1 MGNSESV
8 TSFLDDSNDADTP
21 SSPRDSS
28 ISPSPSGTVSSS
40 KERPTQ
46 PATRKYT
53 ERDECPKQRISC
65 AVSGMKGWRPT
76 MEDQHLYEFSLDI
89 RIKAG
94 PDCGEIV
101 SLHDHSV
108 FAVFDGH
115 GGTYTSD
122 YLKKN
127 FVKVLSLRPEFQ
139 EYIFLSRKGPNSRA
153 DVNGVTLLKDAVHNT
168 FVKIDEMLSTL
179 HKDMQNK
186 HEREQL
192 KHEEES
198 NSVSTSHSQ
207 KSSSTSSTSSSST
220 TTSPMERSGSTAVV
234 VILTPNHILCA
245 NTGDSRA
252 ILQRYGKVVPLSFD
266 HKPNN
271 VVERRRIQQANGYV
285 KRKRVDGDLAVSRAF
300 GDFCMKQASKP
311 PQKVIV
317 DPDILIY
324 PRDLSGDEFIVLAC
338 DGVWDVATNEM
349 CCEYIQ
355 KLLWDGEIN
364 LGNICEEAL
373 DTCLERKSRDN
384 MTMML
389 VGLPALK
396 ADRSSQAQIN
406 NALWGQRITR
416 QYQNITNVTME
427 TAEKARLAIATQVNT
442 TIAAL

>member
-8 TSFLDDSNDADTP
+8 TSFLDDSNETHTP
-21 SSPRDSS
+21 SSSRGSS
-28 ISPSPSGTVSSS
+28 IPSSPSGTVSNG

-76 MEDQHLYEFSLDI
+76 MEDQHLYEFSLNI
-89 RIKAG
+89 RIKTG

-101 SLHDHSV
+101 CLHDHSV

-115 GGTYTSD
+115 GGSFTSD

-139 EYIFLSRKGPNSRA
+139 EYIYLPRKGPNSRS
-153 DVNGVTLLKDAVHNT
+153 DVNGVTLLKDAVQNT
-168 FVKIDEMLSTL
+168 FLKIDEMLSTL
-179 HKDMQNK
+179 HKNMQ
-186 HEREQL
+186 HRQDRENQQQ
-192 KHEEES
+192 EEQS
-198 NSVSTSHSQ
+198 NSSTLSL
-207 KSSSTSSTSSSST
+207 SSST
-220 TTSPMERSGSTAVV
+220 TMSPMERSGSTAVV
-234 VILTPNHILCA
+234 VVLTPNHILCA
-245 NTGDSRA
+245 NTGDSRS
-252 ILQRYGKVVPLSFD
+252 IMQRHGKVVPLSFD
-266 HKPNN
+266 HKPSN

-300 GDFCMKQASKP
+300 GDFCMKQASEP
-311 PQKVIV
+311 PHKVIV

-389 VGLPALK
+389 IGLPALR

-416 QYQNITNVTME
+416 QYQNITNVTIE
-427 TAEKARLAIATQVNT
+427 TAEKARAAISAQVNT

>member
-8 TSFLDDSNDADTP
+8 TSFLDDFNDADAP
-21 SSPRDSS
+21 SSLDNS
-28 ISPSPSGTVSSS
+28 IASSPSGTISNG

-46 PATRKYT
+46 PTTTKYT

-76 MEDQHLYEFSLDI
+76 MEDQHLYEFSLNI
-89 RIKAG
+89 RIKTG

-101 SLHDHSV
+101 SLHDHSI

-115 GGTYTSD
+115 GGTYTSE

-139 EYIFLSRKGPNSRA
+139 EYIYLPRKGPNSRA
-153 DVNGVTLLKDAVHNT
+153 DVNGITLLKNAVHNT
-168 FVKIDEMLSTL
+168 FIKIDEMLSTL
-179 HKDMQNK
+179 HKNMRNK
-186 HEREQL
+186 YDQEHQQ
-192 KHEEES
+192 HEEAS
-198 NSVSTSHSQ
+198 NSSLS
-207 KSSSTSSTSSSST
+207 SSSST
-220 TTSPMERSGSTAVV
+220 TMSPMERSGSTAVV
-234 VILTPNHILCA
+234 VVLTPNHILCA

-252 ILQRYGKVVPLSFD
+252 ILQRHGKVVPLSFD
-266 HKPNN
+266 HKPSN
-271 VVERRRIQQANGYV
+271 VVERRRIQKANGFV

-300 GDFCMKQASKP
+300 GDFCMKQASEP

-355 KLLWDGEIN
+355 KLLWDGELN

-406 NALWGQRITR
+406 NALWGQRVTR
-416 QYQNITNVTME
+416 QYQNITNVTLE
-427 TAEKARLAIATQVNT
+427 TAEKARAAITAQVNT

>member
-8 TSFLDDSNDADTP
+8 TSFLDDSNDTDSP

-28 ISPSPSGTVSSS
+28 IPSSPSGTVSSG

-46 PATRKYT
+46 PTTTKYT

-76 MEDQHLYEFSLDI
+76 MEDQHLYEFSLNI
-89 RIKAG
+89 RIKTG
-94 PDCGEIV
+94 PDCGEVV
-101 SLHDHSV
+101 SLHDHSI

-139 EYIFLSRKGPNSRA
+139 EYIYLPRKGPNSRA
-153 DVNGVTLLKDAVHNT
+153 DVNGVTLLKNAVHNT
-168 FVKIDEMLSTL
+168 FIKIDDMLSTL
-179 HKDMQNK
+179 HKSMQNRN
-186 HEREQL
+186 EREQQQ
-192 KHEEES
+192 HEDES
-198 NSVSTSHSQ
+198 NA
-207 KSSSTSSTSSSST
+207 SSSSSSSST
-220 TTSPMERSGSTAVV
+220 TMSPMERSGSTAVV
-234 VILTPNHILCA
+234 VVLTPHHILCA

-252 ILQRYGKVVPLSFD
+252 ILQRHGKVVPLSFD

-271 VVERRRIQQANGYV
+271 VAERRRIQQANGYV

-300 GDFCMKQASKP
+300 GDFCLKQASEP

-349 CCEYIQ
+349 CCEYVQ

-427 TAEKARLAIATQVNT
+427 TAEKARAAITAQVNT

>member
-8 TSFLDDSNDADTP
+8 TSFLDEINDADAPSSTP
-21 SSPRDSS
+21 SSSPPRDGGISS
-28 ISPSPSGTVSSS
+28 SPSGTGSTSG

-53 ERDECPKQRISC
+53 ERDECAKQRISC

-76 MEDQHLYEFSLDI
+76 MEDQHLYEFSLNI
-89 RIKAG
+89 RIKDG
-94 PDCGEIV
+94 PDRGEIFTL
-101 SLHDHSV
+101 SDHSI

-139 EYIFLSRKGPNSRA
+139 EYIYLPRKGPNSRA
-153 DVNGVTLLKDAVHNT
+153 DVNGVTLLRNAVHNT
-168 FVKIDEMLSTL
+168 FLKIDEMLSTV
-179 HKDMQNK
+179 HKDMQYK
-186 HEREQL
+186 FEQKQL
-192 KHEEES
+192 QQEEES
-198 NSVSTSHSQ
+198 Q
-207 KSSSTSSTSSSST
+207 STSSSSSAST
-220 TTSPMERSGSTAVV
+220 SSAGMSPMERSGSTAVV
-234 VILTPNHILCA
+234 VVLTPNHVLCA

-300 GDFCMKQASKP
+300 GDFCMKQASEP

-389 VGLPALK
+389 IGLPALK
-396 ADRSSQAQIN
+396 ADRSSHALIN
-406 NALWGQRITR
+406 NALWGQRVSR

-427 TAEKARLAIATQVNT
+427 TAEKARAAINT

>member
-101 SLHDHSV
+101 SLHDHGI

-127 FVKVLSLRPEFQ
+127 FVKFLSLRPEFQ
-139 EYIFLSRKGPNSRA
+139 EYIFLPRKGPNSRA
-153 DVNGVTLLKDAVHNT
+153 DVNGVALLKNAVHNT
-168 FVKIDEMLSTL
+168 FLKIDEMLAAI

-186 HEREQL
+186 YEREQQR
-192 KHEEES
+192 HEEES
-198 NSVSTSHSQ
+198 TSASL
-207 KSSSTSSTSSSST
+207 SE

-234 VILTPNHILCA
+234 VVLTPNHILCA

-271 VVERRRIQQANGYV
+271 VVERRRIQQANGFV

-300 GDFCMKQASKP
+300 GDFCKKQASTP

-349 CCEYIQ
+349 CCEYVQ

-389 VGLPALK
+389 IGLPALK

-416 QYQNITNVTME
+416 QYQNITNVTLE
-427 TAEKARLAIATQVNT
+427 TAEKAQAAILAQVNT
-442 TIAAL
+442 TIAAI